1 MNLII
6 PKIEIETLSARE
18 MDYYQELDNTPYGQT
33 LALKITD
40 KLKLNPTEMAGLY
53 FSHRDYCGMGLFI
66 KDGLFLLAD
75 VHDGWGA
82 NKTIASWSSALEFA
96 DWLSK
101 ENDQSMSLYGESFN
115 NQTITKLRLEWYLEE
130 NYDNSNTAYALY
142 LESRRQR

>member
-6 PKIEIETLSARE
+6 PKIEIERLSARE

-40 KLKLNPTEMAGLY
+40 KLLLNPTEMGGLY
-53 FSHRDYCGMGLFI
+53 FSHRDYCGLGLFI
-66 KDGLFLLAD
+66 KNGLFLLAD
-75 VHDGWGA
+75 VYDGWGA
-82 NKTIASWSSALEFA
+82 NKTIASWSSAKEFA